1 MHSLQ
6 LACALGLLAQG
17 HSLNLALAVQG
28 LQNDAATEARNAAL
42 LGRARPRPRP
52 PAAAP
57 PETWSKQAVFATTP
71 QLPALSDTS
80 GKPCA
85 AGRLPPP
92 TRMACGVLWYVHVTK
107 AGGKARRGHP
117 RRASSE
123 VERASAGTS
132 VEQFLANAS
141 AAAGYEVLQGN
152 RQIENKRYNALRR
165 FLDGRA
171 PPDYRVV
178 VLAHHGA
185 RRRGTFDHDSS
196 RPIFSRI
203 GDKTLGAPGVGQ
215 LQPWFRKL
223 RVALVNTGAGTS
235 WLDARRGR
243 RLSTRRHSRRP
254 AAAS

>member
-107 AGGKARRGHP
+107 AGGKGRRGRP
-117 RRASSE
+117 RR
-123 VERASAGTS
+123 
-132 VEQFLANAS
+132 
-141 AAAGYEVLQGN
+141 
-152 RQIENKRYNALRR
+152 
-165 FLDGRA
+165 
-171 PPDYRVV
+171 
-178 VLAHHGA
+178 
-185 RRRGTFDHDSS
+185 
-196 RPIFSRI
+196 
-203 GDKTLGAPGVGQ
+203 
-215 LQPWFRKL
+215 
-223 RVALVNTGAGTS
+223 
-235 WLDARRGR
+235 LDARRASLRRHERRAVPRKRLRGR
-243 RLSTRRHSRRP
+243 RIRGPPGQPADREQALQR
-254 AAAS
+254 AAALPRRARAARLQGCGVGAPRRAAAWNV